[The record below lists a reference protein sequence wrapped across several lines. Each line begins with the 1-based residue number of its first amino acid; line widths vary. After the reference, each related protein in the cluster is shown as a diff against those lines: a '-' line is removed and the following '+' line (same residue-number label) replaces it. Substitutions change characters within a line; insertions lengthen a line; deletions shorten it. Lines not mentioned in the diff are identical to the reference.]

1 MPAKT
6 PTLVSKADG
15 TAAGFRSPEQDE
27 VDRKR
32 AELEHLRE
40 TLADVELELATLRA
54 DLITFERRYMDTVGR
69 RYAKLDELEARLAE
83 STARSHPKNPSARQK
98 AESSRARARASA
110 EAIGDADHE
119 HSAREFKPSEELKS
133 LYRQAARELHPDLTT
148 DERDRPRREKAMAE
162 LNKAYEDCDIER
174 IRRILDEWRSSPEH
188 VQGDDTAAQL
198 VRVIREIAQVR
209 KRLAAIKGEI
219 EELARGELSR
229 LKKQVEEA
237 AARGQNLLAEIARKL
252 DARIAA
258 TSAKLQQASKTG
270 AAP

>member
-1 MPAKT
+1 MPAE
-6 PTLVSKADG
+6 PPVVVSKTDTVPAR
-15 TAAGFRSPEQDE
+15 FRSPEE
-27 VDRKR
+27 E
-32 AELEHLRE
+32 ELERKHTELERLRE

-54 DLITFERRYMDTVGR
+54 DLITFERRYMNTVGR

-83 STARSHPKNPSARQK
+83 ATARRHPKDPSARQK
-98 AESSRARARASA
+98 AESSRARARESA
-110 EAIGDADHE
+110 EAMGDADQE
-119 HSAREFKPSEELKS
+119 RSARDFKPSEELKS

-162 LNKAYEDCDIER
+162 LNEAYEECDIER

-188 VQGDDTAAQL
+188 VHGDDTAAQL

-229 LKKQVEEA
+229 LKKQVEEV
-237 AARGQNLLAEIARKL
+237 AARGQDLLAEIAEKL
-252 DARIAA
+252 DAQIAETWA
-258 TSAKLQQASKTG
+258 GLKQASKAG
-270 AAP
+270 AGP